1 MAGNRA
7 CVPFLIAWLVRPP
20 DFFSG
25 QFQKLVSERVN
36 LIPRKIAVLDRR
48 TYYIVTVGRSAIIA
62 LNIASESSI
71 VDNLDGSTRRIGRSR
86 SEEHTSEL
94 QSLMRLSYAVF
105 CLKKKKTNKNQHEY
119 I

>member
-36 LIPRKIAVLDRR
+36 LIPRKIAVLERR
-48 TYYIVTVGRSAIIA
+48 TYYIITVGRSAIIA
-62 LNIASESSI
+62 LNIASERSI
-71 VDNLDGSTRRIGRSR
+71 VDKLAGSTRRIGRSR
-86 SEEHTSEL
+86 AIKRHRCRQCNAMLVKLDNAAPINPEN
-94 QSLMRLSYAVF
+94 R
-105 CLKKKKTNKNQHEY
+105 KK
-119 I
+119 